1 MCRLHKYAC
10 LRGRATKLAEENGKF
25 RTTTAI
31 AIAACASVCGSLWQ
45 IACADNCS
53 KSIAQKFNWQQNHN
67 HNEQRRAERGK
78 QSLLAECQNRNAHS
92 CRKRRSCCCCSRPDL
107 VTRAIKG
114 LNKACGA
121 APAPKDRQQTKAT
134 ARPGRL
140 TAISAGCTRF
150 LEMWQ
155 RGKERGKGGGVGHT
169 H

>member
-10 LRGRATKLAEENGKF
+10 LRGRATTLAEENGKF

-31 AIAACASVCGSLWQ
+31 AGGASVCVAVCVAVCGKLHVQTTAASPSLKSSIGSR
-45 IACADNCS
+45 ITITMS
-53 KSIAQKFNWQQNHN
+53 K
-67 HNEQRRAERGK
+67 ERGK